1 MIASD
6 AAKTDIVFVQNAT
19 TGNNAVIQSVV
30 KTLKPGDSILMTSFT
45 YGENSR
51 ISFSYAVSCSVTY
64 ASWQGLWRNY
74 CTKSG
79 KSVVLGLMKWN
90 LIFPSHL
97 WIVWA
102 VADHKETSHV
112 MKWITLHMHT
122 CIIQLVQVLADSIKW
137 TPLAYRVD
145 VRVRQRLLIVKFF
158 SGQIPSL
165 LSLIMFQVCK
175 H

>member
-64 ASWQGLWRNY
+64 AS
-74 CTKSG
+74 
-79 KSVVLGLMKWN
+79 
-90 LIFPSHL
+90 
-97 WIVWA
+97 
-102 VADHKETSHV
+102 
-112 MKWITLHMHT
+112 
-122 CIIQLVQVLADSIKW
+122 
-137 TPLAYRVD
+137 
-145 VRVRQRLLIVKFF
+145 
-158 SGQIPSL
+158 
-165 LSLIMFQVCK
+165 
-175 H
+175 